1 MVVRSISWRI
11 VRSRDLRRG
20 AGRPGER
27 LVDARP
33 DSSDDGWVKLV
44 RVYETADPIRGLL
57 VRGLLEAEGVDV
69 LAKGEGSGPYRM
81 GPVILFVPDG
91 SSDRAKELIA
101 ASEDGSLALDA
112 GEDLAAEA
120 LGN

>member
-11 VRSRDLRRG
+11 VRSRDLRRA
-20 AGRPGER
+20 AGGSGER

-57 VRGLLEAEGVDV
+57 VRGLLEAEGIDV

-101 ASEDGSLALDA
+101 ASEDGSLALDV

>member
-1 MVVRSISWRI
+1 MWGERPS
-11 VRSRDLRRG
+11 D
-20 AGRPGER
+20 PGER
-27 LVDARP
+27 LVDASPERG
-33 DSSDDGWVKLV
+33 DDGRVKLV

-57 VRGLLEAEGVDV
+57 VRGLLEAEGIDV

-81 GPVILFVPDG
+81 GPVILFVPDT
-91 SSDRAKELIA
+91 SSDRAKELIT
-101 ASEDGSLALDA
+101 ASEEGSLALDA

>member
-1 MVVRSISWRI
+1 M
-11 VRSRDLRRG
+11 
-20 AGRPGER
+20 
-27 LVDARP
+27 DARRRR
-33 DSSDDGWVKLV
+33 DDDGRVKLV

-57 VRGLLEAEGVDV
+57 VRGLLEAEGIDV

-81 GPVILFVPDG
+81 GPVILFVPDTA
-91 SSDRAKELIA
+91 SDRAEELIT
-101 ASEDGSLALDA
+101 ASEEGSLELDS

>member
-1 MVVRSISWRI
+1 MDASPQ
-11 VRSRDLRRG
+11 
-20 AGRPGER
+20 PG
-27 LVDARP
+27 
-33 DSSDDGWVKLV
+33 DDGRVKLV

-57 VRGLLEAEGVDV
+57 VRGLLEAEGIDV
-69 LAKGEGSGPYRM
+69 LAKGEGTGPYRM

-91 SSDRAKELIA
+91 ASDRAKELIT
-101 ASEDGSLALDA
+101 ASEEGSLELDS

>member
-1 MVVRSISWRI
+1 MRGE
-11 VRSRDLRRG
+11 RRVS
-20 AGRPGER
+20 ER

-57 VRGLLEAEGVDV
+57 VRGLLEAEGIDV
-69 LAKGEGSGPYRM
+69 LAKGEGTGPYRM
-81 GPVILFVPDG
+81 GPAILFVPDG